1 MRVTARPLPWHIR
14 ARFVP
19 RRAVHLMDVASD
31 SFCPT
36 LHIEHIDGHLHI
48 TRDRAGFDQ
57 FIARCTAS

>member
-1 MRVTARPLPWHIR
+1 
-14 ARFVP
+14 
-19 RRAVHLMDVASD
+19 MDVASD